1 MLFSSGF
8 FYYYLKI
15 VSICKWNDEAM
26 YKKIIESSDDAIFVL
41 DKDLNYLLVNK
52 KLASNLGKDSEYFIG
67 KSVFDIFP
75 KEVSGQ
81 LSKNI
86 KIVFDTNEAL
96 KIEEKIIISNR
107 NTYNSSVLSPI
118 TNDKGETMAVS
129 GIIRDITKEKEAQN
143 SLNVKIDELLK
154 INNLTVERE
163 LKMIELKN
171 EIEELRK
178 HCS

>member
-1 MLFSSGF
+1 M
-8 FYYYLKI
+8 
-15 VSICKWNDEAM
+15 
-26 YKKIIESSDDAIFVL
+26 
-41 DKDLNYLLVNK
+41 
-52 KLASNLGKDSEYFIG
+52 
-67 KSVFDIFP
+67 
-75 KEVSGQ
+75 
-81 LSKNI
+81 
-86 KIVFDTNEAL
+86 VFDTNEAL

-118 TNDKGETMAVS
+118 VNDKGETMAVS
-129 GIIRDITKEKEAQN
+129 GIIRDITKEKESQN
-143 SLNVKIDELLK
+143 SLNIKIDELLK